1 MKRIGVDIGGTF
13 TDIVIVDDVT
23 LQSVSEKVR
32 TTPWDIGQGVM
43 DAVRKTKIDMSQV
56 MLFIHGTTA
65 GINTVVQGKGS
76 KVGLITSRGF
86 IDVLEMARGDRKEL
100 YDYMWKKPQPL
111 VPRYLRLAVTERT
124 SYRGEIIEKLDENE
138 TREAVRKLKENGA
151 EAVAVCLLHSY
162 ANPAHELRVG
172 ELVKEVFPEAP
183 LSLSHLVAR
192 EIREYERMSTTVI
205 NAYIEKAIYN
215 YVDHLNRELN
225 QAGFLG
231 QLLILGPAGVLGVEA
246 IKEKAIHSLSSGP
259 TGGAAGAAHLAA
271 LCGVKDVVGMDVGGT
286 TFDVS
291 ITKEGLNVVKHQT
304 ELMGYPLLM
313 AGTDI
318 HSIGA
323 GGGSIARVDQAG
335 LLTVGPES
343 AGAKPGPMAYDM
355 GGVEPTVTDAALV
368 NGLIDPNYFAGGS
381 IKLNVDLAVKG
392 VTAIAQKLGL
402 SLNKAAEGILTV
414 AAHNMTNATSEILV
428 GQGFDPR
435 DFVLMSFGG
444 GGGIFAANI
453 AKGLSIPRIIIPTG
467 PGVFCAR
474 GILTM
479 NLVHTYAW
487 AFHRDMDQ
495 FDMGELESIYR
506 EMEKAASK
514 TLADEGMMGDSMEF
528 IRSLDICY
536 EGQRYSIDT
545 PVPGGSL
552 KEDSQVKAII
562 SKSFRQLYNMRYGH
576 LIEAPLRTINV
587 RLKAIG
593 KLKGISMPS
602 IERGENIPGSALKQK
617 RRVFLEGN
625 FTDVQVYERDILL
638 WGNTIQGPAIIE
650 EPFHVTLLLP
660 GQELQVDK
668 IGNLIIQTG
677 GN

>member
-13 TDIVIVDDVT
+13 TDIMVVDDLT
-23 LQSVSEKVR
+23 LQTMSEKVR
-32 TTPWDIGQGVM
+32 TTPGDISQGVI
-43 DAVRKTKIDMSQV
+43 DAVRKSKVDMSEV

-76 KVGLITSRGF
+76 RVGLITTRGF

-111 VPRYLRLAVTERT
+111 VPRYLRLAVSERT
-124 SYRGEIIEKLDENE
+124 SFQGEIIEKLDETE
-138 TREAVRKLKENGA
+138 TREVIGKLKQNGA

-172 ELVKEVFPEAP
+172 ELVKEVWPEAP

-205 NAYIEKAIYN
+205 NAYIEQAIIHYI
-215 YVDHLNRELN
+215 DHLNGELRG
-225 QAGFLG
+225 AGFKG

-246 IKEKAIHSLSSGP
+246 IKQKTIHSLSSGP

-271 LCGVKDVVGMDVGGT
+271 LCGVKDVVSMDVGGT

-291 ITKEGLNVVKHQT
+291 ITKEGLNLVKHQT

-355 GGVEPTVTDAALV
+355 GGAEPTVTDAALV
-368 NGLIDPNYFAGGS
+368 NGLIDPGYFAGGS
-381 IKLNVDLAVKG
+381 IQLNASLAVKG
-392 VTAIAQKLGL
+392 VSTIAEKLGL
-402 SLNKAAEGILTV
+402 GLNKAAEGILTV

-444 GGGIFAANI
+444 GGGIFAAYI

-487 AFHRDMDQ
+487 AFQKDLDQ
-495 FDMGELESIYR
+495 FDLGEIEDIYR
-506 EMEKAASK
+506 EMERSASK
-514 TLADEGMMGDSMEF
+514 TLAEEGMTPETMEF
-528 IRSLDICY
+528 LRSLDIFY
-536 EGQRYSIDT
+536 EGQRYYIET
-545 PVPGGSL
+545 PVPGGRL
-552 KEDSQVKAII
+552 KEDSQVKEKI
-562 SKSFRQLYNMRYGH
+562 SASFKQLYNQRYGH

-593 KLKGISMPS
+593 KLKGIPVPE
-602 IERGENIPGSALKQK
+602 IEHGDKIPPGALKK
-617 RRVFLEGN
+617 RRKIFLEGQSI
-625 FTDVQVYERDILL
+625 DVAVYERDALL
-638 WGNTIQGPAIIE
+638 WGNTIQGPAIVE
-650 EPFHVTLLLP
+650 EPFHVTILMP
-660 GQELQVDK
+660 GQELQVDN
-668 IGNLIIQTG
+668 IGNLIIQKG

>member
-13 TDIVIVDDVT
+13 TDIVVVDDVT
-23 LQSVSEKVR
+23 METMSEKVR

-43 DAVRKTKIDMSQV
+43 DAVRKIKVDMSEV

-86 IDVLEMARGDRKEL
+86 MDVLEMGRGDRKEL

-124 SYRGEIIEKLDENE
+124 NHRGEIIEKLDEKE
-138 TREAVRKLKENGA
+138 TREVIRKLKESGA

-172 ELVKEVFPEAP
+172 ELIKELWPEAP
-183 LSLSHLVAR
+183 LALSHLVAR

-205 NAYIEKAIYN
+205 NAYIEKAIIH
-215 YVDHLNRELN
+215 YVDHLNGELN

-246 IKEKAIHSLSSGP
+246 IKEKVIHSLSSGP

-271 LCGVKDVVGMDVGGT
+271 LCGVKNVVSMDVGGT

-355 GGVEPTVTDAALV
+355 GGTEPTVTDAAVV
-368 NGLIDPNYFAGGS
+368 NGLIDPDYFAGGS
-381 IKLNVDLAVKG
+381 IKLNVNLAVEG
-392 VTAIAQKLGL
+392 ITDIAQKLGL
-402 SLNKAAEGILTV
+402 SLNKAAEGVLTV

-435 DFVLMSFGG
+435 DFVLMAFGG

-453 AKGLSIPRIIIPTG
+453 ARGLSIPRIIIPTG

-487 AFHRDMDQ
+487 AYTRAMDQ
-495 FDMGELESIYR
+495 FDVNELENICL
-506 EMEKAASK
+506 EMENTALK
-514 TLADEGMMGDSMEF
+514 TLTDEGMTQDTIEF
-528 IRSLDICY
+528 NRSLDICY
-536 EGQRYSIDT
+536 EGQRYYIDT

-552 KEDSQVKAII
+552 KEDSQII
-562 SKSFRQLYNMRYGH
+562 AKISESFRHLYNMRYGH

-593 KLKGISMPS
+593 KLKGIPVP
-602 IERGENIPGSALKQK
+602 EVKRGEQIPESPPKK
-617 RRVFLEGN
+617 NRRVFIEGK
-625 FTDVQVYERDILL
+625 FIVMQVYERDALL
-638 WGNTIQGPAIIE
+638 WGNSIAGPAIVE
-650 EPFHVTLLLP
+650 EPFHVTVLLP

-668 IGNLIIQTG
+668 MGNLIIQTG
-677 GN
+677 SN